1 MSRLQRLCRRCRGD
15 QRAKVTQRP
24 GPSTSGSLWLQGYAS
39 KYTPRPPIRM
49 WCGEQGADFSISL
62 TRQAIPTAKPVSQGS
77 ASSPLVPEFQRH
89 ERHQLLIFR
98 LQDGDSHPY
107 NQALVKMRNG
117 MKAPRS
123 PTRVPFV
130 SPAHTHRQGVLGVP
144 ATRLGPQDHSVPLAR
159 SRPASCGVDWP
170 CELGKPQKW
179 TRGAPLGTGGLETQ
193 LCNCLCQEPRPAL
206 KGGPAGCSHSALP

>member
-1 MSRLQRLCRRCRGD
+1 MEETTLTTLGGKQNNSPQHNPRRTRCSHVSRLQRLCRRCRGD
-15 QRAKVTQRP
+15 QRAKVRQRP
-24 GPSTSGSLWLQGYAS
+24 GPSTSGSPWLQGYSS

-49 WCGEQGADFSISL
+49 WCGDFSISL
-62 TRQAIPTAKPVSQGS
+62 TRQAIPTANLS
-77 ASSPLVPEFQRH
+77 ARALQAPRWFQRH

-98 LQDGDSHPY
+98 LQDGDSPPY

-123 PTRVPFV
+123 PTRVPFA
-130 SPAHTHRQGVLGVP
+130 SPAHTHCQGVWGVP

-170 CELGKPQKW
+170 DELRKPQKW
-179 TRGAPLGTGGLETQ
+179 TRGAPLGTGGLED
-193 LCNCLCQEPRPAL
+193 PAV
-206 KGGPAGCSHSALP
+206 